1 MRLEELERQ
10 LRAERPEIDQE
21 FARQLDDWAAA
32 GFPRDG
38 ELDRRV
44 GGRAGR
50 GFLGAAG
57 ARLRSGW
64 ERVTAVPPRRL
75 LAPVGA
81 AATLVVVGAVVI
93 GQGGGA
99 DKLSSEIGSSDSGA
113 EMAAPAEDEVVTPL
127 NADGGG
133 ATSSEAAEA
142 APPAPSASDSANAV
156 PDSGAPGEC
165 RYCLSMP
172 NDGNGNI
179 SRGQEDR
186 LQDATA
192 RMRLGAPEGEVQEV
206 ANDVVST
213 TDRYGGVVINSEVT
227 SDQGGARAAFEL
239 EIPFAKLD
247 AALTELSE
255 LGDVISRTE
264 AAEDITNKAVQAQR
278 DYANVREQIADKRI
292 ELIEADTREERLI
305 LKSQIAS
312 LEAQADTFEA
322 QFNGVQREARFATVN
337 VDVTSDGPDSDEEGG
352 WGIGDA
358 IDDAGSVL
366 ETIGGIALVSL
377 AVLLPLALVGA
388 LAYWLVTLAR
398 KAGREKALDSA

>member
-32 GFPRDG
+32 GFPRGG

-44 GGRAGR
+44 RGRAGR
-50 GFLGAAG
+50 RFLGAVG
-57 ARLRSGW
+57 TRLRSGW

-81 AATLVVVGAVVI
+81 AATLVVVGAVVVS
-93 GQGGGA
+93 QGGGGGN
-99 DKLSSEIGSSDSGA
+99 LSSSETSVESSASKEVAPTQGLDSLGS
-113 EMAAPAEDEVVTPL
+113 
-127 NADGGG
+127 GGG
-133 ATSSEAAEA
+133 GPTSDEAAEA
-142 APPAPSASDSANAV
+142 APTAPAPAASGDSATAL
-156 PDSGAPGEC
+156 PPPGNED
-165 RYCLSMP
+165 R
-172 NDGNGNI
+172 GGI
-179 SRGQEDR
+179 SQGVDDR

-206 ANDVVST
+206 ANGVVST

-247 AALTELSE
+247 AALTDLSE

-264 AAEDITNKAVQAQR
+264 AAEDITNDAVRAQR

-312 LEAQADTFEA
+312 LEAQADTYEA
-322 QFNGVQREARFATVN
+322 QFNGVRREARFATVN

-398 KAGREKALDSA
+398 KAGREKALDTA